1 MTQPVQP
8 STWVITLDH
17 AGARLDVFL
26 TEQLGRTRSSLQK
39 AIQAGHVK
47 VNGKAASVH
56 RFLKAGDTVI
66 FHATMDKAVEKK
78 KRPDFGQQPNRATSA
93 PASEELP
100 IIDETADWIVLD
112 KPAGLLVHP
121 DAQHETGTLV
131 DLLLVHDPKIGKV
144 GEDPE
149 RPGIVH
155 RLDREVSGLM
165 LVAKTQRAYESLQE
179 QMKRRTMEK
188 TYLLLVHGQ
197 PPEESGDIKF
207 RIARSSTQ
215 PRMAARPVG
224 QSAGRAAWT
233 HYRVLKR
240 FRGAALVEADILSG
254 RTHQIRAHFHAL
266 GCPVIGD
273 PLYQIKKTMR
283 NLQAP
288 RLMLQSIRLAFDD
301 PKDGKRKSY
310 ALAPV
315 EAFAEVEKLLG
326 EEETA

>member
-1 MTQPVQP
+1 MTERLL
-8 STWVITLDH
+8 TLQ
-17 AGARLDVFL
+17 V
-26 TEQLGRTRSSLQK
+26 
-39 AIQAGHVK
+39 
-47 VNGKAASVH
+47 
-56 RFLKAGDTVI
+56 
-66 FHATMDKAVEKK
+66 
-78 KRPDFGQQPNRATSA
+78 
-93 PASEELP
+93 
-100 IIDETADWIVLD
+100 IDESADWIVLD

-121 DAQHETGTLV
+121 DAQHESGTLV
-131 DLLLVHDPKIGKV
+131 DLLLAHDPKIAKV

-165 LVAKTQRAYESLQE
+165 LVAKTQAAYEALQE

-224 QSAGRAAWT
+224 QAAGRAAWT

-240 FRGAALVEADILSG
+240 FHGAALVEADILSG

-283 NLQAP
+283 HLQAP

-301 PKDGKRKSY
+301 PKDGTRKSY
-310 ALAPV
+310 TLAPV
-315 EAFAEVEKLLG
+315 AAFDEVQELLG
-326 EEETA
+326 KEETA

>member
-1 MTQPVQP
+1 MPV
-8 STWVITLDH
+8 
-17 AGARLDVFL
+17 
-26 TEQLGRTRSSLQK
+26 
-39 AIQAGHVK
+39 
-47 VNGKAASVH
+47 
-56 RFLKAGDTVI
+56 
-66 FHATMDKAVEKK
+66 
-78 KRPDFGQQPNRATSA
+78 
-93 PASEELP
+93 SEELP
-100 IIDETADWIVLD
+100 IIDEAADWIVLD

-131 DLLLVHDPKIGKV
+131 DLLLAHDPTIGKV
-144 GEDPE
+144 GDDPE

-165 LVAKTQRAYESLQE
+165 LVAKTHAAYESLQ
-179 QMKRRTMEK
+179 QQLKQRTMEK

-224 QSAGRAAWT
+224 ESAGRAAWT

-240 FRGAALVEADILSG
+240 FHGAALVEADILSG

-310 ALAPV
+310 TLAPV
-315 EAFAEVEKLLG
+315 EAFAEVQKLLG
-326 EEETA
+326 EEAAA